1 MATFDP
7 NSITPPE
14 ELLEEWYRSP
24 QDPLVNDDVVKKD
37 YIVAARWGAAQAAE
51 ALRHQWPE
59 PITDRPPTEED
70 GDEFGFVQYLYFGGW
85 TGELWSDVARNLQ
98 PAWLHTP
105 SWRPKPEPTLKQQ
118 AIEILDTV
126 FPLAGCTSEQA
137 ETLRAALALIPEE
150 D

>member
-7 NSITPPE
+7 NSITPSE
-14 ELLEEWYRSP
+14 ELLEECISSP
-24 QDPLVNDDVVKKD
+24 GSIGRDCTL
-37 YIVAARWGAAQAAE
+37 AARWGAAQAVE

-70 GDEFGFVQYLYFGGW
+70 ADECGFVQYLFAGRWNYESW
-85 TGELWSDVARNLQ
+85 DNVAKNQQ

-105 SWRPKPEPTLKQQ
+105 RWRPEPEPTLKQQ
-118 AIEILDTV
+118 AIEILDAV
-126 FPLAGCTSEQA
+126 FPSAGCTSEQA